1 MQISPDIV
9 IWIMLIIGIGGM
21 IAIIVWLSFLTQN
34 KDNASEIQK
43 NLVIVAS
50 VSGVLTILFGIA
62 AYIYFTANTN
72 YLTPFLLVITFV
84 NMFLSL
90 FAISTSSL
98 QIIRT

>member
-9 IWIMLIIGIGGM
+9 IWIMLVLGIGGM

-43 NLVIVAS
+43 NLVIVAA

>member
-1 MQISPDIV
+1 MQISPDII
-9 IWIMLIIGIGGM
+9 IWIMLILGIGGM

-43 NLVIVAS
+43 NLVIVAA